1 MYIMYAYRDLHL
13 FWVGEHTEH
22 ESSEQLL
29 TELLEGVRAP
39 WNCIEASQISTLLPC
54 ILIYILLRWF
64 NTKREL
70 INI

>member
-39 WNCIEASQISTLLPC
+39 WN
-54 ILIYILLRWF
+54 
-64 NTKREL
+64 
-70 INI
+70 